1 MVIYKSRERIKKC
14 YLILGLGLLVLSGC
28 RPRIDYFSGGAVQTG
43 VASWYGDDFHGRMTS
58 SREVYDMN
66 DLTAAHNTLPFGST
80 VMVTNLNN
88 GRSVVVRINDRGPF
102 VKNRVIDLSYAAA
115 KAIDMIGT
123 GTAPVR
129 IEVLSDFSPPMTAL
143 RYYVQAGS
151 FIQRKN
157 AEALRLELSREFSS
171 VAVTTFRTS
180 RQVYYRVR
188 ISADSREAAEIVAR
202 SLSGLGYTAIII
214 EDQ

>member
-1 MVIYKSRERIKKC
+1 MVISKSRERKKNYC
-14 YLILGLGLLVLSGC
+14 LIFGLGVLVLSAC
-28 RPRIDYFSGGAVQTG
+28 RPKVDYFPGGAVQTG
-43 VASWYGDDFHGRMTS
+43 VASWYGEDFHGKKTS

-88 GRSVVVRINDRGPF
+88 GKSVVVRINDRGPF

-115 KAIDMIGT
+115 KAIDMIGS

-143 RYYVQAGS
+143 RFYVQAGS
-151 FIQRKN
+151 FVEQKN
-157 AEALRLELSREFSS
+157 AEALRLELSRDFSS
-171 VAVTTFRTS
+171 VAVTSFKTS
-180 RQVYYRVR
+180 HQVYYRVR
-188 ISADSREAAEIVAR
+188 IRTDSREEGESVAR
-202 SLSGLGYTAIII
+202 RLSVLGYTAIII